1 MTFLGAKM
9 PYSWLFEASK
19 WLDLPTNGPLGDP
32 GGALKVQ
39 KWVSDVYPVSID
51 QLDNYVVFGTKSDA
65 EEDFQRRKKCL
76 LGVKQNPFDQR
87 WPP

>member
-51 QLDNYVVFGTKSDA
+51 QLDYYVVFGTKSGA
-65 EEDFQRRKKCL
+65 VQDFQKAKKVL
-76 LGVKQNPFDQR
+76 
-87 WPP
+87 